1 MQEAL
6 NAISE
11 VCILLSQPENHIKVA
26 SGQYVEKQVHVRP
39 VHDMTDEMAQELTNL
54 PRFTAYAK
62 IIEEKDGEQKVK
74 TGKIQTYPLP
84 KTLETAEKDLAMTI
98 ENGYVRSKK
107 RSEIEV
113 EIRERQEKWR
123 VVVPQTP
130 SKPQEEPPPPT
141 RF

>member
-1 MQEAL
+1 MRWRK
-6 NAISE
+6 S
-11 VCILLSQPENHIKVA
+11 
-26 SGQYVEKQVHVRP
+26 
-39 VHDMTDEMAQELTNL
+39 LTNL

-74 TGKIQTYPLP
+74 TAKIQTYPLP
-84 KTLETAEKDLAMTI
+84 KILETAEEDLAMAI

-123 VVVPQTP
+123 VVAAQTAKRNHRQP
-130 SKPQEEPPPPT
+130 HSHRRRVTSLLQVAID
-141 RF
+141 